1 LRPSRLYEH
10 VRTHDWFA
18 VSIDFV
24 IVVLGVYVAVWVGT
38 RQAARDLEQR
48 TGKVVAALRQ
58 DLRDSIAVEQMFE
71 QKLEPALAAFKAAR
85 ERGETPPPVFLRVSG
100 ADTPP
105 RSPCLGVLQAQIAE
119 LIDPTL
125 LWDLCFYYDE
135 RDGIGQ
141 KFVRYT
147 VFTENEI
154 LPRMKEDPRVFYTPD
169 RKRLAPAFES
179 HMDRLQEWRRDAA
192 KLHQWARCLD
202 ERLREPSKPGPSCR
216 PTIGGTIDVGMRK

>member
-10 VRTHDWFA
+10 VQTHDWFA

-24 IVVLGVYVAVWVGT
+24 IVVLGVYVAVWVGG
-38 RQAARDLEQR
+38 RQAARDLEDR

-58 DLRDSIAVEQMFE
+58 DLRDSIAVDQAFE

-125 LWDLCFYYDE
+125 LWELCFYYDE

-154 LPRMKEDPRVFYTPD
+154 LPRMKEDPRVFYTED
-169 RKRLAPAFES
+169 RKRLAPAFDA
-179 HMDRLQEWRRDAA
+179 HMDRLQEWRRDSAT
-192 KLHQWARCLD
+192 LHQWARCLD

-216 PTIGGTIDVGMRK
+216 PAVGGTIDLGAGK